1 MSTGAWPS
9 SLLLVRHGESAGNVA
24 RDAAEASGALEI
36 DIDLRDMD
44 VDLSEAGQRQAH
56 SLGHWLAQLDDPPTI
71 ALASP
76 YVRARR
82 TLEIAVETA
91 GIDIDARHD
100 ERLREREFGALDRLT
115 KRGIEERFPAEARAR
130 AHLGKFYHRPPGGE
144 SWADVGLRVR
154 SVVDSLAQEAPGEG
168 VLIVAHQVVILMFRY
183 VFEHLTEQ
191 EVLEV
196 SRQDE
201 LLNCSV
207 TSFVH
212 DPDRGRSGGMRLE
225 RYNEAVALE
234 EDDAP
239 VTAQPEPASSEGAA

>member
-1 MSTGAWPS
+1 VSVGAWPA

-24 RDAAEASGALEI
+24 RDAAEAVGALEI
-36 DIDLRDMD
+36 DIDLRDVD
-44 VDLSEAGQRQAH
+44 VDLSETGERQAR
-56 SLGHWLAQLDDPPTI
+56 SLGHWLEGLDRPPTV

-91 GIDIDARHD
+91 GIEIDARHD

-115 KRGIEERFPAEARAR
+115 RRGIEERFPAEAEAR

-154 SVVDSLAQEAPGEG
+154 SVIDSLAREHAAED
-168 VLIVAHQVVILMFRY
+168 VVIVAHQVVILMFRY
-183 VFEHLTEQ
+183 VLEHMTEQ

-212 DPDRGRSGGMRLE
+212 DPDLGRSGGMRLE
-225 RYNEAVALE
+225 RYNEAVAVE

-239 VTAQPEPASSEGAA
+239 VTAQPEADTSAGAA